1 VGEYS
6 AFFWFERERTVVGLL
21 VCEEC
26 LTLLKP
32 YKTDRK
38 YRPMLNNNFSIIG
51 YDYYEHEHGNDRL
64 IHIILE
70 RRGGFRRVELHP
82 ITHPPM
88 KGWLSEDLLIIARK
102 TYVYSYVRRV
112 EEVREAVRDYLR
124 RQQSIIEFMRR
135 VFGGEGQR

>member
-32 YKTDRK
+32 YKTDRR

-70 RRGGFRRVELHP
+70 LVSKLFKLL
-82 ITHPPM
+82 
-88 KGWLSEDLLIIARK
+88 LSM
-102 TYVYSYVRRV
+102 VYYGVS
-112 EEVREAVRDYLR
+112 
-124 RQQSIIEFMRR
+124 
-135 VFGGEGQR
+135 

>member
-51 YDYYEHEHGNDRL
+51 YDYYEH
-64 IHIILE
+64 
-70 RRGGFRRVELHP
+70 
-82 ITHPPM
+82 
-88 KGWLSEDLLIIARK
+88 
-102 TYVYSYVRRV
+102 
-112 EEVREAVRDYLR
+112 
-124 RQQSIIEFMRR
+124 
-135 VFGGEGQR
+135 

>member
-1 VGEYS
+1 
-6 AFFWFERERTVVGLL
+6 
-21 VCEEC
+21 
-26 LTLLKP
+26 
-32 YKTDRK
+32 
-38 YRPMLNNNFSIIG
+38 MLNNNFSIIG

-102 TYVYSYVRRV
+102 AYVYSYARRV

-124 RQQSIIEFMRR
+124 RQQSIMEFMRR